1 MKNIKIIIGIAAVS
15 AILLPSCSGWTEPE
29 ALDYGGNGDVVQKS
43 DEYLSALRAF
53 KQTEHKIMI
62 LRMEGTDQ
70 QPFSRNQHIS
80 AMPDSADYICVDI
93 VSGSLHS
100 EIAAEIPQVRQQ
112 KGTRCLNYVDFAVIS
127 EEWTALE
134 DGRPDGEPAG
144 TADEFAAFCAERTET
159 MLSLCDEYGF
169 DGIMFS
175 FQGSIQDEMTA
186 AGQTAFLSAIKS
198 WRQAYPDALL
208 FARGSLANIVDEHT
222 DILFDC
228 DYTVLVSSTQA
239 SLSQLNLLARTF
251 VRNDDVPSDRIA
263 VEVAVPSEEDPE
275 PACATP
281 QTAAQWVV
289 EPEEDYVKLGVCVG
303 NAEDDYLVD
312 GTFRNIRAAIN
323 ILNAAEN
330 QTEE

>member
-1 MKNIKIIIGIAAVS
+1 MNNIKIILAAAFLLS
-15 AILLPSCSGWTEPE
+15 ACSAWTEPE
-29 ALDYGGNGDVVQKS
+29 ALDYGGNGEVVHEP

-53 KQTEHKIMI
+53 KQTDHKVMI
-62 LRMEGTDQ
+62 LRMTGTDQ

-80 AMPDSADYICVDI
+80 AMPDSADFICVDI
-93 VSGSLHS
+93 VSGSLHP
-100 EIAAEIPQVRQQ
+100 EIVAEISQVRQQ

-127 EEWTALE
+127 EAWTELE
-134 DGRPDGEPAG
+134 DSRPDGQPAG
-144 TADEFAAFCAERTET
+144 TAEEFAAFCTERAET
-159 MLSLCDEYGF
+159 MLALGDAYGF

-186 AGQTAFLSAIKS
+186 AGQAAFLSAIKS
-198 WRQAYPDALL
+198 WRQSHADALL

-239 SLSQLNLLARTF
+239 SISQLNLLAKTF
-251 VRNDDVPSDRIA
+251 VRNDDVPTDRIA
-263 VEVAVPSEEDPE
+263 VEVAVPSEEDPA
-275 PACATP
+275 PTCATP

-289 EPEEDYVKLGVCVG
+289 EPEEDYTKLGVCVG

-312 GTFRNIRAAIN
+312 GTFRNIRAAIT
-323 ILNAAEN
+323 ILNAVSEN
-330 QTEE
+330 QIEE